1 MVDANTTTVHTP
13 KIEDGAGRGRTKQKD
28 KMGEPKEAAAAE
40 EEEEVDVFTRPIRKR
55 KKKSGPKKGPA
66 MSSSRKRLRIV
77 LAGASDAAAA
87 AAAEPDSILDAQ
99 AAHPLKFEISQSSVD
114 DVEEMEAQVMEFEA
128 APAELEQLEQQL
140 EDSLAFFQETHEDQ
154 SPAYIAFHQQLAE
167 KERRNRLQ
175 ALDEADQQG
184 RKEIEALIA
193 HLCKER
199 QAQTDR
205 SLEKYRERAA
215 NEEKQNTQRLHH
227 VYRQKTAANAKK
239 INEGVQILE
248 RRHQKELHEAL
259 QHHQLQASQRRL
271 NEAMAAQEWHNTSQ
285 QIQAKQQRQMQ
296 SFRGKGDD
304 LKSRTENDFK
314 REQEVRTF
322 GIVLACR
329 ACVFVS
335 RRGED

>member
-1 MVDANTTTVHTP
+1 M
-13 KIEDGAGRGRTKQKD
+13 EAG
-28 KMGEPKEAAAAE
+28 AE

-55 KKKSGPKKGPA
+55 RKKSGPKKGPA

-77 LAGASDAAAA
+77 LAGASA
-87 AAAEPDSILDAQ
+87 AAAEPDSILEAQ

-114 DVEEMEAQVMEFEA
+114 DVEEMEAQVIEFEA

-167 KERRNRLQ
+167 KERQNRLQ
-175 ALDEADQQG
+175 ALDESDQKG

-259 QHHQLQASQRRL
+259 QHHQLQANQRRL

-304 LKSRTENDFK
+304 LKNRTENDFK
-314 REQEVRTF
+314 REQEVRTL
-322 GIVLACR
+322 VYCTCLLVAR

-335 RRGED
+335 RRGLTFLD